1 MKNTVTGIL
10 SSCMCTPSDGLLYS
24 NRKSYCGISTR
35 HPCKMLPQRIC
46 LHVTEKWPFPSGGTE
61 SNFNLH
67 IYTHL
72 VPIVPYNKVFNLI
85 HVQSDE
91 RENQIESYQQMTGKK
106 KRYLIKKKIVKI
118 NLTVL

>member
-1 MKNTVTGIL
+1 MQNAPSKN
-10 SSCMCTPSDGLLYS
+10 
-24 NRKSYCGISTR
+24 
-35 HPCKMLPQRIC
+35 LPTCHREMAVSLRC
-46 LHVTEKWPFPSGGTE
+46 TE

-106 KRYLIKKKIVKI
+106 KRYLI
-118 NLTVL
+118 